1 MYSYHESGYASLG
14 FRREPWHCF
23 EDGDIVKITVKT
35 NTNQRFSMFSM
46 NKLDCKLALKS
57 FEKTR
62 CSGSCHR
69 HRFLHVVRSLFRHFF
84 SSKLHSNF
92 VWKRCAKPIL
102 ILTRFWVDLGS
113 ILGAFFVFAWGDRAK
128 TFAFEAVPAL
138 GLCFGDA
145 KDSFQGVFRRICV
158 SLRHGLGVFFRYKI
172 VRLEPTPK
180 SLCEWFGNMNQS
192 QRDTFT
198 DVLVCHSYV
207 CFCPHLLCRS
217 ESVSLSACLCA
228 RCAFGHLLVSFS
240 GAMLSV
246 YSTLRFLVLL
256 AC

>member
-35 NTNQRFSMFSM
+35 NTNQGFSMFSM

-69 HRFLHVVRSLFRHFF
+69 HRFLHVFRSLFRHFF
-84 SSKLHSNF
+84 SSKLHSNL
-92 VWKRCAKPIL
+92 VWKRCAKPII
-102 ILTRFWVDLGS
+102 ILTRFWVDLGF

-128 TFAFEAVPAL
+128 TFAFEAVLAL

-145 KDSFQGVFRRICV
+145 KDSFQGVFRRIWV
-158 SLRHGLGVFFRYKI
+158 SA
-172 VRLEPTPK
+172 T
-180 SLCEWFGNMNQS
+180 WFGCIFRVQNRS
-192 QRDTFT
+192 TGA
-198 DVLVCHSYV
+198 HSKKFVRVIWEY
-207 CFCPHLLCRS
+207 
-217 ESVSLSACLCA
+217 ESKPAWHVYGCACLP
-228 RCAFGHLLVSFS
+228 
-240 GAMLSV
+240 
-246 YSTLRFLVLL
+246 
-256 AC
+256 